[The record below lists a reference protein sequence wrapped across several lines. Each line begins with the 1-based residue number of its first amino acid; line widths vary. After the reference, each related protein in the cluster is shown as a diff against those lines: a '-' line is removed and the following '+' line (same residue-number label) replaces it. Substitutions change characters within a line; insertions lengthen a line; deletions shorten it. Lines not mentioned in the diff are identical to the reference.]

1 MNLAELNRRVTDA
14 ITVAENI
21 PKGSPE
27 SWTAFREVSMLEEEI
42 ARLTSADDVE
52 GEIARLGAV
61 AAALSASEPLR
72 AVQIGQMYLAED
84 LADDVK
90 SKLTAML
97 DDANETINTLAADLT
112 VHPVKF
118 TLEAA

>member
-14 ITVAENI
+14 ITIAEGL

-27 SWTAFREVSMLEEEI
+27 SWTAFREVSLIEEII
-42 ARLTSADDVE
+42 ARLTPADDVE

-61 AAALSASEPLR
+61 AAALSANEPLR
-72 AVQIGQMYLAED
+72 AVQLGETYLAEG
-84 LADDVK
+84 LADDIK

-97 DDANETINTLAADLT
+97 DEADDTISVLAANLT
-112 VHPVKF
+112 VQPVKF

>member
-14 ITVAENI
+14 ITIAEGI
-21 PKGSPE
+21 PKDSPE

-61 AAALSASEPLR
+61 AAALSANEPLR
-72 AVQIGQMYLAED
+72 AVQIGQRYLAED
-84 LADDVK
+84 LAADIK
-90 SKLTAML
+90 SKLAAML
-97 DDANETINTLAADLT
+97 DEANKAISTLAEDLT
-112 VHPVKF
+112 VQPVKF